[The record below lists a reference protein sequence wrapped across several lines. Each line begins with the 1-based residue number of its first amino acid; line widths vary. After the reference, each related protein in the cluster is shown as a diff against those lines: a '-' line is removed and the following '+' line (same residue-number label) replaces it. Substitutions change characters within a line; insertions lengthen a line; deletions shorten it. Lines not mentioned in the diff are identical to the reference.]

1 MPDELKREEG
11 GAELLAKGI
20 CEANRLTMV
29 DTETAIRHMKYASKI
44 NPYPHFVDTLK
55 RFYTPDTG
63 ENKQ

>member
-11 GAELLAKGI
+11 DAELLAKGI

-29 DTETAIRHMKYASKI
+29 DTETAIRRMSYTSKI

-55 RFYTPDTG
+55 RFSTQDTG
-63 ENKQ
+63 EKK